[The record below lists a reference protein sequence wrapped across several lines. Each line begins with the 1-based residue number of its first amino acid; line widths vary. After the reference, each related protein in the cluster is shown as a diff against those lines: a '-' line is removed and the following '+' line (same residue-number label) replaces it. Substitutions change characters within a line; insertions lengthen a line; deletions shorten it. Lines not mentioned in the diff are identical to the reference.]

1 MWAVRFQPGASAHSL
16 YLTPIAGRG
25 THPTK
30 ERLICWARE
39 IDVSSHNRR
48 DFILYQLAAA
58 SASSG
63 LKAAG
68 KNDEIRMGHIGVGI
82 QGMNLLRGFH
92 AIPGV
97 RNVVACDLYDGH
109 LACARETAEGIEST
123 KEYRKVLERKDIDAV
138 AIATPDH
145 WHHQMVLEALSAG
158 KHLFVEKPL
167 AWNIEQGQDIV
178 AAVAKTKL
186 LLQVGS
192 QAKTSAL
199 TAKAREIIA
208 SGALGRINMVRMDD
222 ARNAPEG
229 AWVYPIP
236 PDASPE
242 TIDWEKFHGPAP
254 EKAFDPKIFFR
265 WRCWWEY
272 SGGVATD
279 LFVHLITDMHEALNL
294 VAPVSA
300 VSQGGLFRWKD
311 GRTVPDVMNSILQY
325 PDGTLMDV
333 YVDLANA
340 HSKREILI
348 MGSEGTLVKDS
359 KRLVLYPEAKHKR
372 VQRYGTSAW
381 PKECRR
387 AISKRRGT
395 ARRRAAAATAA
406 EARAGEGGDG
416 GTGSGASRVLHS
428 LAARVFFTRNLAVS
442 VLCCLATKSR
452 MPSLDCAYPSRPPG
466 AVAVEINSGLISST
480 VAYPPRCFRA
490 RGNSP
495 SSIRSVAAAHLFDA
509 VWPLMVAV
517 SKAAV

>member
-1 MWAVRFQPGASAHSL
+1 M
-16 YLTPIAGRG
+16 
-25 THPTK
+25 
-30 ERLICWARE
+30 
-39 IDVSSHNRR
+39 SSHNRR

-58 SASSG
+58 GAGSG

-92 AIPGV
+92 SVPGV

-109 LACARETAEGIEST
+109 LACARETAEGIETT

-145 WHHQMVLEALSAG
+145 WHHQMVLDALSAG
-158 KHLFVEKPL
+158 KHVYVEKPL
-167 AWNIEQGQDIV
+167 AWNIEQGRDIV

-199 TAKAREIIA
+199 TAKAREIVA
-208 SGALGRINMVRMDD
+208 SGALGRVNMVRMDD
-222 ARNAPEG
+222 VRNAPEG
-229 AWVYPIP
+229 AWVYAIP

-254 EKAFDPKIFFR
+254 KKAFDPKIFFR

-279 LFVHLITDMHEALNL
+279 LFVHLLTDMHETLN
-294 VAPVSA
+294 VTAPTSV

-311 GRTVPDVMNSILQY
+311 GRTVPDVMNSIFQY

-359 KRLVLYPEAKHKR
+359 KRLVLYPEAKPAE
-372 VQRYGTSAW
+372 VQRYGTGAW
-381 PKECRR
+381 PKEMR
-387 AISKRRGT
+387 ARYFEAAGYSAEGRPRQPLPKPEPEKVVTVEPGPEHHEFFILSLRNGT
-395 ARRRAAAATAA
+395 PSRETAQEAHYAAA
-406 EARAGEGGDG
+406 G
-416 GTGSGASRVLHS
+416 
-428 LAARVFFTRNLAVS
+428 
-442 VLCCLATKSR
+442 
-452 MPSLDCAYPSRPPG
+452 
-466 AVAVEINSGLISST
+466 
-480 VAYPPRCFRA
+480 
-490 RGNSP
+490 
-495 SSIRSVAAAHLFDA
+495 AHLANMSYRTGRRVKWD
-509 VWPLMVAV
+509 PQSGQV
-517 SKAAV
+517 S